1 MNLQYLKVKR
11 EVLGGGQI
19 QGLAGRK
26 VRAGR
31 LPGAGWGGGEVFPG
45 WDGRLWRVHRGPW
58 ALRSLGSGSRIRA
71 AGHLDTVGLLLA
83 WRRPD
88 K

>member
-19 QGLAGRK
+19 QGSAGRK

-31 LPGAGWGGGEVFPG
+31 LPGAGWGVVGC
-45 WDGRLWRVHRGPW
+45 
-58 ALRSLGSGSRIRA
+58 SLGGMG
-71 AGHLDTVGLLLA
+71 AGGGCIVAPGLCVV
-83 WRRPD
+83 
-88 K
+88 